1 MNNSRNIKLLFCIF
15 GSLMLTLLQTPL
27 FFRATYNA
35 FGGGS
40 GANLFTMNT
49 YKLFSIISFVGV
61 ILVIIFSFIL
71 IMSNINFKENN
82 K

>member
-15 GSLMLTLLQTPL
+15 GSFMLTLLQTPL
-27 FFRATYNA
+27 FFHAIYNA

-40 GANLFTMNT
+40 GANLFTIYI
-49 YKLFSIISFVGV
+49 YKLFSKISFVGV
-61 ILVIIFSFIL
+61 ILIIIFSFIL
-71 IMSNINFKENN
+71 IISNINFKENN